1 MNRQTN
7 KHHCDLQHPPKER
20 KKKMTTL
27 TRTETGKK
35 YLDPNSI
42 DQRLLVESFNKIHF
56 EKWKQELFNPIWCTE
71 NQEPEVC
78 VECGK
83 KSPKHILNINIPE
96 SLLDDKGKIPDGLV
110 GDWEILWKHEQSYIA
125 EKGTTSEHKVHKGIE
140 VRLWITGYKKW
151 GYGNFCRLRCCE
163 KYANRLYELY
173 GNRYKKKEND
183 K

>member
-1 MNRQTN
+1 MN
-7 KHHCDLQHPPKER
+7 
-20 KKKMTTL
+20 TL
-27 TRTETGKK
+27 TRTATGRLRTKTGKK

-42 DQRLLVESFNKIHF
+42 DQRLLVNRMNKEHF
-56 EKWKQELFNPIWCTE
+56 EKWKQHLFNPFWCTE
-71 NQEPEVC
+71 NQEPDVC

-96 SLLDDKGKIPDGLV
+96 SLLDDKEKIPDGLV
-110 GDWEILWKHEQSYIA
+110 GDWQILWKCEQSYIA
-125 EKGTTSEHKVHKGIE
+125 EKGTTCEHKVHKGIE
-140 VRLWITGYKKW
+140 VRLWMTGYKKW

-173 GNRYKKKEND
+173 GNRYKKKE